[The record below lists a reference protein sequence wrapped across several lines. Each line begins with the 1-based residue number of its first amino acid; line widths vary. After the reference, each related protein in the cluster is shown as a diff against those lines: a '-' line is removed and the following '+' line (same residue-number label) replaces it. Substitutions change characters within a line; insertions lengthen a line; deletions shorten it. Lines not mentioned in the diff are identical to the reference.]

1 MFKNYFYLLRCINEL
16 EPVVHDRQIIDAYT
30 QEKDKLF
37 LHIPLPG
44 KPNFHLII
52 NTNLQHTYIT
62 LKDEHFKAKKN
73 TIVFFGDH
81 LPSSIGSIQIAY
93 GDRLIKL
100 NLSNGS
106 IAILFKGGKSNIYFT
121 DTDNVLHSFKKVS
134 AEDKKTFQED
144 MENHNFISSPES
156 IYSSIEEIAEITKI
170 RKLPF
175 LGKEIFQEVE
185 LRGVDFKND
194 LLNVLHE
201 TSSEKILVYFDDYL
215 GKPVFHPASFKSR
228 IIPETHFEFDNYFA
242 ALNKY
247 FTLSYSQSKTKNVR
261 REIDKFLSKE
271 IETLSSKLNKLKGR
285 IDAGS
290 KDELYHQYGE
300 ILLANINLIRKG
312 MKEIE
317 LEEHS
322 SGHLNK
328 VKLDEKLSP
337 HQNIDRYFDKSRAE
351 KIEYQKS
358 KELFNLNG
366 KEYERLIKI
375 RDKFER
381 TEDQE
386 SLLQIK
392 KELKMKTQQ
401 SLSDNTKDKS
411 LYRHFLLDGKYHIFV
426 GKDSKN
432 NDMLTTKFAKQNDFW
447 FHARSVSGSHVVL
460 RVENTKETVPKN
472 ILQKTASLAAFYSKA
487 KTSKLVPVTYTLKK
501 YVVKNARHEPGQVT
515 VTKENVLLVKPEIP
529 NGCEMITD

>member
-16 EPVVHDRQIIDAYT
+16 EPVVHGRQIIDAYT

-73 TIVFFGDH
+73 TIIFFGDH
-81 LPSSIGSIQIAY
+81 LPASIGSIQIAY

-100 NLSNGS
+100 NLSNS
-106 IAILFKGGKSNIYFT
+106 SVTILFKGGKSNIFFT

-134 AEDKKTFQED
+134 AEDKKAFRED
-144 MENHNFISSPES
+144 MENHNFISTPES
-156 IYSSIEEIAEITKI
+156 IYSSIEEITEITKI

-201 TSSEKILVYFDDYL
+201 IFSEKILVYFDDYL
-215 GKPVFHPASFKSR
+215 EKPVFHPASFKSR
-228 IIPETHFEFDNYFA
+228 IIPEAHFEFDNYFA

-271 IETLSSKLNKLKGR
+271 IETFSNKINSLRGR
-285 IDAGS
+285 VDTGS
-290 KDELYHQYGE
+290 KEKIYHQSGE
-300 ILLANINLIRKG
+300 LLLANIGLIRKG

-317 LEEHS
+317 IEDYK
-322 SGHLNK
+322 SGEMK
-328 VKLDEKLSP
+328 IIKLDEKLP
-337 HQNIDRYFDKSRAE
+337 PNQNIERYYDRSRSE
-351 KIEYQKS
+351 KIEFKKS
-358 KELFNLNG
+358 KELLDFSV
-366 KEYERLIKI
+366 KEYERLVSI
-375 RDKFER
+375 RDKFEH
-381 TEDQE
+381 TEDQNE
-386 SLLQIK
+386 LLNIK
-392 KELKMKTQQ
+392 KELKMKPRNLPGDVQ
-401 SLSDNTKDKS
+401 DKHS
-411 LYRHFLLDGKYHIFV
+411 FRHFLIENKYHVFV

-460 RVENTKETVPKN
+460 RVENTKEAIPKN

-501 YVVKNARHEPGQVT
+501 YVNKNSRHEPGQVT
-515 VTKENVLLVKPEIP
+515 VMKESVLLVKPEIP
-529 NGCEMITD
+529 KDCEMITN

>member
-1 MFKNYFYLLRCINEL
+1 MYKNYFYLFRCINQL
-16 EPVVHDRQIIDAYT
+16 EQIVHGRQITDAYT

-52 NTNLQHTYIT
+52 STNLQHPYIAT
-62 LKDEHFKAKKN
+62 KDEHYKAKKN
-73 TIVFFGDH
+73 TINFFNDYLPSTIESTHIAFGDRV
-81 LPSSIGSIQIAY
+81 IRII
-93 GDRLIKL
+93 L
-100 NLSNGS
+100 NNAVLL
-106 IAILFKGGKSNIYFT
+106 ILFKGGQSNVILI
-121 DTDNVLHSFKKVS
+121 DVQKVLHTFKKVPI
-134 AEDKKTFQED
+134 EEKNILRKEIDR
-144 MENHNFISSPES
+144 HNFINSPET
-156 IYSSIEEIAEITKI
+156 IYSFILSTRDEEAITKM
-170 RKLPF
+170 PF
-175 LGKEIFQEVE
+175 IGKEILKEVE
-185 LRGVDFKND
+185 FRGSDFKQNLID
-194 LLNVLHE
+194 VLNE
-201 TSSEKILVYFDDYL
+201 ITNEKIMVYFDEYF
-215 GKPVFHPASFKSR
+215 GKPSFHPASFNSR
-228 IIPETHFEFDNYFA
+228 KIPEEHFTFDNYFS

-247 FTLSYSQSKTKNVR
+247 FTLSYSQSKVKNVR
-261 REIDKFLSKE
+261 REIEKFLTKE
-271 IETLSSKLNKLKGR
+271 IEALSSKLNKLKGR

-290 KDELYHQYGE
+290 KDEIYHQYGE
-300 ILLANINLIRKG
+300 ILLANINRIRKG

-317 LEEHS
+317 VEEFS
-322 SGHLNK
+322 TGHFHK
-328 VKLDEKLSP
+328 IKLDEKLSP
-337 HQNIDRYFDKSRAE
+337 NQNIDRYFDKSRAE

-375 RDKFER
+375 RDKFEN

-401 SLSDNTKDKS
+401 SHSDDTNDKS
-411 LYRHFLLDGKYHIFV
+411 LYRHFLLDGKYHIYI

-472 ILQKTASLAAFYSKA
+472 ILHKTASIAAFYSKA

-515 VTKENVLLVKPEIP
+515 VTKEKVLLVKPEIP
-529 NGCEMITD
+529 NGCEMVMD